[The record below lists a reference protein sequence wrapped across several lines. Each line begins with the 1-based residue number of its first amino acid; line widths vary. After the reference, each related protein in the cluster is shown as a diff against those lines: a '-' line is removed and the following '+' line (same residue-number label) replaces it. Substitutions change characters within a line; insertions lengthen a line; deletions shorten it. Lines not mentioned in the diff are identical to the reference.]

1 MSDGS
6 ELCLR
11 QGYQCKCNQCK
22 TWIDRWNGEQ
32 DSFAVVDAMT
42 RKGKNLFQ
50 IYEWLRASQPDI
62 LRIHH
67 AYIEK
72 QYIEFKT
79 LGDDQGRKLKKAQSD
94 DELLVAQLAECRQ

>member
-1 MSDGS
+1 M
-6 ELCLR
+6 
-11 QGYQCKCNQCK
+11 
-22 TWIDRWNGEQ
+22 
-32 DSFAVVDAMT
+32 A
-42 RKGKNLFQ
+42 KG
-50 IYEWLRASQPDI
+50 IPTSI

-94 DELLVAQLAECRQ
+94 DELLVAQLAECRQWVVVVVAAIPLGYASLVSFGWRRRLYFDERLKRTAVT